1 MNRTCYR
8 VSLLI
13 LAVLSFIFVSTTG
26 YLQVFKGQLL
36 GADAA
41 SDIPT
46 VTQLIETAVNTN
58 HLHGASLL
66 LKKDNRVIYEKA
78 YGDYTLDTAVPIAS
92 ASKLLSAS
100 VIMTLVDEGRLSL
113 DTPISK
119 YLPNFSGKAK
129 TITLRQLM
137 SHTSGLPG
145 LHPCLGERSITLA
158 ECVDQISQV
167 ELLSDPGT
175 QFSYGDV
182 SFQVVGRMAEVAS
195 GKSWKTLFEEKIKHP
210 VNMISTTYGETEN
223 PRLAGGAV
231 STLQDYANL
240 LQMHLN
246 HGIFNGQRV
255 LSATSVEQMQRDQT
269 SGAEIA
275 FTPLPDSRRYGLGE
289 WRDVVDSQGKAI
301 QLSCQG
307 VFGFSPWID
316 VQRNLVGVFLVKN
329 RLRNVYRLVEQVQKV
344 VRDLVDSKRFTAAII
359 TTTT

>member
-1 MNRTCYR
+1 MKRTCYR
-8 VSLLI
+8 ATLLI

-26 YLQVFKGQLL
+26 YRQVIKGQLL
-36 GADAA
+36 AADAA

-46 VTQLIETAVNTN
+46 VTRLIQTAVNSN

-78 YGDYTLDTAVPIAS
+78 FGDYTLDTAVPIAS

-100 VIMTLVDEGRLSL
+100 TIMTLVDEGRLSL

-119 YLPNFSGKAK
+119 HLPNFSGKAK

-145 LHPCLGERSITLA
+145 LHPCLADRSITLA
-158 ECVDQISQV
+158 ECVNQISQV

-182 SFQVVGRMAEVAS
+182 SFQVAGRMAEVAS
-195 GKSWKTLFEEKIKHP
+195 GKSWKTLFEQKIKKP
-210 VNMISTTYGETEN
+210 VNMIHTTYGDTEN

-246 HGIFNGQRV
+246 HGIFDGQQV
-255 LSATSVEQMQRDQT
+255 LSVASVEQMQRDQT
-269 SGAEIA
+269 AGAKIA

-289 WRDVVDSQGKAI
+289 WRDIVNSQGRAI

-316 VQRNLVGVFLVKN
+316 VERNLLGIFLVQD
-329 RLRNVYRLVEQVQKV
+329 RLRHVYRTVEQVQNV
-344 VRDLVDSKRFTAAII
+344 IRELLDSKRLTKAII
-359 TTTT
+359 TTKT